1 MMRMNK
7 IISPYLIYMINIIL
21 LVILISLILFKFF
34 WHNRN
39 IENYQD
45 LQNPDLPLYVDNPF
59 NGEEVYNYGYGKNWY
74 RKPKSNGLPYYLLKS
89 NLTDPVNVVLPEQL
103 NPTNRKYVMG
113 IIDFNQDFYNKINN
127 SDVGEYIN
135 LSGITDYNKNVLT
148 GDELS
153 DDEKNL
159 YLMNLNSETW
169 KNRSKEYNPD
179 LDFNFKNK
187 YIKSGIPDVNKINE
201 EVIRR
206 INLAQAGLLTDQELL
221 TFGIKDYN
229 ILIYKISNIE
239 ISNDNIIYELRIV
252 LYRDEL
258 KFTPY
263 FYFKGFVV
271 DDKVKVFNFE
281 FVGYFT
287 TDMLLMTNGVEIG
300 NDKLYTYYDINKNYR
315 YYDYKINDDLERTV
329 YARQKYLDSYK
340 MRNQYTCFSLNINN
354 YINPTT
360 DASIYTNDK
369 TKETC
374 QSRFDSYGAPK
385 TPGVWDKP
393 CSSDFEC
400 HYFSSNKNY
409 PNKRGKCG
417 NDGFCELPVGML
429 NIGYHYN
436 TTIQNKRPLCY
447 NCNSKQWFPV
457 TNLGNCCWEQATDRK
472 KYPFLKT
479 PDFAFSNDVNDR
491 LNYANSKDCV
501 VNSEGKTICDY

>member
-1 MMRMNK
+1 MK
-7 IISPYLIYMINIIL
+7 YFLHILYMINIIL

-34 WHNRN
+34 FNKKN
-39 IENYQD
+39 NDNENLENYQN

-59 NGEEVYNYGYGKNWY
+59 NGEEVYNYGYGEDWY
-74 RKPKSNGLPYYLLKS
+74 QEPKSDGLPYNMLKT
-89 NLTDPVNVVLPEQL
+89 NLVDPENVVLPEQL

-113 IIDFNQDFYNKINN
+113 IMNFDKDFYNKINN
-127 SDVGEYIN
+127 DDLENYID
-135 LSGITDYNKNVLT
+135 LDGIENYNKNVLT
-148 GDELS
+148 GDVLS
-153 DDEKNL
+153 DNEKNL

-169 KNRSKEYNPD
+169 KNRWQEYNPD
-179 LDFNFKNK
+179 VDFNFKNK
-187 YIKSGIPDVNKINE
+187 YIKSVLPDVNKINE
-201 EVIRR
+201 EAIKR
-206 INLAQAGLLTDQELL
+206 INLAQASLLTDQELL

-229 ILIYKISNIE
+229 ILIYKITNIM
-239 ISNDNIIYELRIV
+239 ISNNKIIYEIRIV

-258 KFTPY
+258 KFAPY

-271 DDKVKVFNFE
+271 DDEVKIFNFE
-281 FVGYFT
+281 FVGYMM
-287 TDMLLMTNGVEIG
+287 TDMLLETNGVEIG

-315 YYDYKINDDLERTV
+315 YYDYKINDDLEKTV
-329 YARQKYLDSYK
+329 YARQKYLDTYK
-340 MRNQYTCFSLNINN
+340 MKNQYACFSLNLNN

-385 TPGVWDKP
+385 TPGIWDKP
-393 CSSDFEC
+393 CSNDFEC
-400 HYFSSNKNY
+400 HFYGANENY

-417 NDGFCELPVGML
+417 TDGFCEMPSGML
-429 NIGYHYN
+429 NIGYHYFS
-436 TTIQNKRPLCY
+436 TIGNKKPLCY

-457 TNLGNCCWEQATDRK
+457 TNLDNCCWEQATDRK